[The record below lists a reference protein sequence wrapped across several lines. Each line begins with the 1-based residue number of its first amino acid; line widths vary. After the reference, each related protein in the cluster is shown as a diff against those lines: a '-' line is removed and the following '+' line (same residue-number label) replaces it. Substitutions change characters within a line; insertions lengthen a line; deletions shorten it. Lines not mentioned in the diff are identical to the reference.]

1 MFKDLVEYISV
12 IGKTFVKEIRLIFS
26 DAAVKSSYLISPII
40 VGFLYSY
47 IYSNEIVT
55 KIPIAVVDQDQSQ
68 MTHTI
73 TRMVNSS
80 QQVKIDHSA
89 TSLLEAENLFNLG
102 KVKGIILLPK
112 DFTRKL
118 QKGEVPSI
126 SVYCDASYMLYY
138 KQFLTSVTA
147 SIGTYSAQ
155 IEVNKLMAGGT
166 PQKQAVAS
174 RRPID
179 TVSVPLFNID
189 SGYAT
194 FVMPVVFLIA
204 IQTLQISAMG
214 VLGGTQRERKSY
226 TKLYPFIK
234 KPLGTFPVL
243 LGRSGAYLLISM
255 ILMVIQVGLVMG
267 IFKFPQRGNPF
278 EVFVFLI
285 PFLFSVT
292 FLGIFLMNFFKKR
305 EDAIMIVTIFS
316 IPSLFLCGVS
326 WPTLAFPEWIKVVS
340 YVFPTTL
347 AVKGFLEITQSGA
360 SLIEIKEL
368 WLQMWIMCLIYF
380 VIAALTL
387 KRLAY
392 VNLSK

>member
-1 MFKDLVEYISV
+1 MFKDVVEYISV

-234 KPLGTFPVL
+234 KPLGTIPVL

-267 IFKFPQRGNPF
+267 LFKFPQRGNPF

-326 WPTLAFPEWIKVVS
+326 WPTLAFPEWIKVIS
-340 YVFPTTL
+340 YIFPTTL

-368 WLQMWIMCLIYF
+368 WFQMWIMCLIYF

>member
-55 KIPIAVVDQDQSQ
+55 KIPIAVVDQDHSQ

-73 TRMVNSS
+73 TRMLNSS

-118 QKGEVPSI
+118 QRGEVPSI

-174 RRPID
+174 RRPIE

-234 KPLGTFPVL
+234 KTLGTIPVL

-267 IFKFPQRGNPF
+267 LFKFPQRGNPF

-285 PFLFSVT
+285 PFIFSVT

-326 WPTLAFPEWIKVVS
+326 WPTLAFPEWIKVIS
-340 YVFPTTL
+340 YIFPTTL

-368 WLQMWIMCLIYF
+368 WFQMWIMCLIYF

>member
-73 TRMVNSS
+73 TRMLNSS

-112 DFTRKL
+112 DFTRKI
-118 QKGEVPSI
+118 QRGEVPSI

-155 IEVNKLMAGGT
+155 IEVNKLMASGT

-234 KPLGTFPVL
+234 KPLGTITVL

-267 IFKFPQRGNPF
+267 LFKFPQRGNPF

-285 PFLFSVT
+285 PFIFSVT

-316 IPSLFLCGVS
+316 IPSLFLCGIS
-326 WPTLAFPEWIKVVS
+326 WPTLAFPEWIKVIS
-340 YVFPTTL
+340 YIFPTTL

>member
-1 MFKDLVEYISV
+1 MFKDLLEYISV

-47 IYSNEIVT
+47 IYSHEIIT
-55 KIPIAVVDQDQSQ
+55 KIPIAVVDQDHSQ
-68 MTHTI
+68 ITHTI

-80 QQVKIDHSA
+80 QQVKIDYTA
-89 TSLLEAENLFNLG
+89 TSLLEAENLFKSG
-102 KVKGIILLPK
+102 KIKGIILLPK
-112 DFTRKL
+112 GFTRNL
-118 QKGEVPSI
+118 QRGEVPSI

-147 SIGTYSAQ
+147 SMGTYNAQ
-155 IEVNKLMAGGT
+155 IEINKLMAGGT

-179 TVSVPLFNID
+179 TISVPLFNIV

-194 FVMPVVFLIA
+194 FVMPAVFLIA

-214 VLGGTQRERKSY
+214 VLGGTQRERKSFI
-226 TKLYPFIK
+226 KLYPFIK
-234 KPLGTFPVL
+234 KPLGTIPVL
-243 LGRSGAYLLISM
+243 LGRSGAYLLIS
-255 ILMVIQVGLVMG
+255 ILLMLIQVGLVMK

-278 EVFVFLI
+278 EIFVFLI
-285 PFLFSVT
+285 PFIFSVT

-340 YVFPTTL
+340 YLFPSTF

-360 SLIEIKEL
+360 SLIEIKDL
-368 WLQMWIMCLIYF
+368 WMQMWIMCFIYF

-392 VNLSK
+392 VNLNK